1 MLRQNELHEQIEIM
15 AYHGPFC
22 KDIENDNG
30 NIFWIRIVEKTV
42 TV

>member
-22 KDIENDNG
+22 KSIENDNG
-30 NIFWIRIVEKTV
+30 NIFESELWRKKKQ
-42 TV
+42 